1 MMTIMDNIEQMI
13 DHLNHEQ
20 QLDKVVRMINLRK
33 LKIQG
38 ERNEKV

>member
-1 MMTIMDNIEQMI
+1 MWTIMDNIEQMI

-20 QLDKVVRMINLRK
+20 QLDKIVRMINLRK